1 MSLKDQILEVRDSGQ
16 VNMLDANGVQ
26 CVAYEYGFYDL
37 VAFIEERRRD
47 YARFIMTGDESILE
61 GF

>member
-1 MSLKDQILEVRDSGQ
+1 MSLKEQILAVRDGGE
-16 VNMLDANGVQ
+16 VNMLDAYGVQ
-26 CVAYEYGFYDL
+26 YIANECGFYDL
-37 VAFIEERRRD
+37 VVFIEERRRD